1 MAVLLQE
8 VLPSEYAFVLHTA
21 NPVTG
26 ARNEV
31 FGEVVRGLGEVLVG
45 NAPGAALTFVSKAD
59 SGPPT
64 VLSFPSKVVSLASPG
79 EGTIIARSDS
89 NGEDLEGFA
98 GAGLYD
104 SVMSRPAVEQVVDY
118 TCEPL
123 FWDAGAAEG
132 VMARLAEAGR
142 KMEAAMGGAPQD
154 IEGALIGG
162 ELYVVQSRPQVL

>member
-1 MAVLLQE
+1 
-8 VLPSEYAFVLHTA
+8 
-21 NPVTG
+21 
-26 ARNEV
+26 
-31 FGEVVRGLGEVLVG
+31 
-45 NAPGAALTFVSKAD
+45 
-59 SGPPT
+59 
-64 VLSFPSKVVSLASPG
+64 
-79 EGTIIARSDS
+79 
-89 NGEDLEGFA
+89 
-98 GAGLYD
+98 
-104 SVMSRPAVEQVVDY
+104 MSRPAVEQVVDY